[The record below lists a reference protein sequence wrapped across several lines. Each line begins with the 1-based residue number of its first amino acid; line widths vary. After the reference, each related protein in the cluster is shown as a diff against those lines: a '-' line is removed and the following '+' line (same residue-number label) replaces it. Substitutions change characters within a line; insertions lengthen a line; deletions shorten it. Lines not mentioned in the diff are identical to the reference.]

1 MPIEPTCHIWF
12 DGYLNRVNRNFRGYV
27 APSKVPNLENDRV

>member
-12 DGYLNRVNRNFRGYV
+12 DGYLNRVYRDFRGYV